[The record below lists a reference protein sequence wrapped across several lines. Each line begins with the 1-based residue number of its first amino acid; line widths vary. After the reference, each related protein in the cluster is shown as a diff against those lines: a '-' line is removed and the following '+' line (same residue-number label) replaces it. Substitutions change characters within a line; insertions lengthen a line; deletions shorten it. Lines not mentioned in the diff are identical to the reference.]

1 MPVGSTFTRAKTGE
15 AGASHVL
22 CGEEQAMK
30 KKALLVALTMT
41 GTLISGSCVGNTL
54 IWLFGGFF

>member
-1 MPVGSTFTRAKTGE
+1 
-15 AGASHVL
+15 
-22 CGEEQAMK
+22 MK

-41 GTLISGSCVGNTL
+41 GTLINGSCVGNTL

>member
-1 MPVGSTFTRAKTGE
+1 
-15 AGASHVL
+15 
-22 CGEEQAMK
+22 MK
-30 KKALLVALTMT
+30 KKAFLVALTMT